1 MRRNTVK
8 KFSFGDMPIA
18 GYITEIMKKVVDFDG
33 WNVLEFAKQ
42 LDEHATAL
50 DENGSGELYIM
61 IYSDDMSACYN
72 CIEFCFASDENELN
86 LIVNQYVNEHG
97 SFPIFRDSII
107 LRLFGNDE
115 EYGLEELEV
124 LF

>member
-1 MRRNTVK
+1 MRRYTVK
-8 KFSFGDMPIA
+8 EISFGDMPIA

-42 LDEHATAL
+42 LDENATVL

-61 IYSDDMSACYN
+61 ICSDDMSACYN
-72 CIEFCFASDENELN
+72 CIEFCFASDENDFN
-86 LIVNQYVNEHG
+86 LILKQYENEHG
-97 SFPIFRDSII
+97 FTSFKNSML

-115 EYGLEELEV
+115 EFGLEELEV